1 MDKIILDTF
10 FAVIVTLFFIA
21 LSRKTKILL
30 EYPDKRKNHSK
41 PVPLVGGLVLY
52 TWVIYKSGN
61 GWSLTE
67 SLPVHLAFA
76 IGLIDDLLEIP
87 YYAKLFFQFL
97 LGFFFIQSTH
107 FSLFGNVVVDKILT
121 FLFFVALMNAFNLI
135 DGINGLLLTVSIIYF
150 SFTLNFS
157 MLLVLAILLI
167 FNMAEKLF
175 MGDSGAF
182 LTAYLLLSSDRLPNE
197 AIKIGVFF
205 GYPLYEIA
213 SSFLR
218 RLVFKQ
224 NPFKPDRFHL
234 HHIGSK
240 LFGHTY
246 FLIIAAFLTIGF
258 CRLSSKE
265 FGLVFYVAI
274 SLLIFAFQIKSI
286 RKFRNLDKVES
297 VSERD
302 ESDLK
307 L

>member
-1 MDKIILDTF
+1 MDRILFDFF
-10 FAVIVTLFFIA
+10 FAIVVTIFFIMF
-21 LSRKTKILL
+21 SKKTKILL

-52 TWVIYKSGN
+52 TWVIYKN
-61 GWSLTE
+61 INNWNLVE
-67 SLPVHLAFA
+67 SLPIHIAFA
-76 IGLIDDLLEIP
+76 IGLIDDLLEIH
-87 YYAKLFFQFL
+87 YYAKLLFQFL
-97 LGFFFIQSTH
+97 LGLLFIQSTH
-107 FSLFGNVVVDKILT
+107 FVLFGNVAFDKVIT
-121 FLFFVALMNAFNLI
+121 FLLFIALMNAFNLV
-135 DGINGLLLTVSIIYF
+135 DGINGLLLALSLIYF
-150 SFTLNFS
+150 AFTLNFS
-157 MLLVLAILLI
+157 MLQILFILLL

>member
-1 MDKIILDTF
+1 MNRIILDTF

-21 LSRKTKILL
+21 LSNKTKILL

-52 TWVIYKSGN
+52 TWVIYRN
-61 GWSLTE
+61 FNEWSLSE
-67 SLPVHLAFA
+67 SLPIHLAFA

-87 YYAKLFFQFL
+87 YYAKLLFQFL

-107 FSLFGNVVVDKILT
+107 FALFGNVVLDKLLT
-121 FLFFVALMNAFNLI
+121 FLLFVALMNAFNLI

-150 SFTLNFS
+150 AFTLNFS
-157 MLLVLAILLI
+157 ILLVLAVLLV
-167 FNMAEKLF
+167 FNMTEKLF

-182 LTAYLLLSSDRLPNE
+182 LIAYLLLSSDTLPNE

-234 HHIGSK
+234 HHIGTD

-246 FLIIAAFLTIGF
+246 FIILAAFLTTGF
-258 CRLSSKE
+258 CMLSSKE
-265 FGLVFYVAI
+265 FGLVFYVVI

-286 RKFRNLDKVES
+286 RNFRNLDKVES
-297 VSERD
+297 VPERD
-302 ESDLK
+302 ESDFQL
-307 L
+307 